1 MPIHQR
7 GYSAAL
13 GTVGAGLGAERS
25 VGERLTQE
33 YSQYLFGAV
42 LDDHRIEL
50 LDDAAV
56 NEDRVGD
63 VQRRLILAELNLHRM
78 QRTTWLNLHINAM
91 CRMQVATRQLHGSY
105 TAATRQL
112 QGSYKA
118 ATRQLQMMIIITVP
132 ALA

>member
-1 MPIHQR
+1 MRASTAVGTVRYSAAQAVPIHQR

-13 GTVGAGLGAERS
+13 GTAGAGLGAERS

-78 QRTTWLNLHINAM
+78 QRTTWLNLHI
-91 CRMQVATRQLHGSY
+91 MQC
-105 TAATRQL
+105 
-112 QGSYKA
+112 
-118 ATRQLQMMIIITVP
+118 VP
-132 ALA
+132 CK